1 MSEIMN
7 IYEKICN
14 VQSKIAG
21 MKLHKSGKN
30 KFGGFEYYELD
41 DILPIINKEC
51 QKENL
56 LLDFT
61 FRENEAVIT
70 IRDCKTPEKIYRN
83 SVLMPPLKELN
94 SKMNLPQSLG
104 AYMTYLKR
112 YLLMNTFLIPEKDT
126 VDSEKLAS
134 MNNIKSPGKKYS
146 KPSKNFTT
154 ADQDKPLWN
163 DSSAAAKI
171 SEIAEQ
177 LEKQGQD
184 VDDKRI
190 HQRAIGMKNRK
201 QIDAKMLKEIE
212 GVLGVA

>member
-1 MSEIMN
+1 MN

-14 VQSKIAG
+14 VQGRIAG

-41 DILPIINKEC
+41 DILPPISKEC

-56 LLDFT
+56 LIDFT
-61 FRENEAVIT
+61 FHENEGVIT
-70 IRDCKTPEKIYRN
+70 LRDCKTPEKIYRN

-134 MNNIKSPGKKYS
+134 MNVKSPGKKYS
-146 KPSKNFTT
+146 EPSKKFTT
-154 ADQDKPLWN
+154 ADKDKPLKP
-163 DSSAAAKI
+163 SSNVNSCINHIKTQLRNAGKEI
-171 SEIAEQ
+171 SSSNIY
-177 LEKQGQD
+177 
-184 VDDKRI
+184 I
-190 HQRAIGMKNRK
+190 H
-201 QIDAKMLKEIE
+201 AKMLQKQGKLSLKMLKGIE
-212 GVLGVA
+212 ENLEEMEKGK